1 MKNDEL
7 YVMKEGLNAVP
18 DKVSYQDEKKKGII
32 NFKFSVSKNKRMLNN
47 HLKDVEEAIKS
58 SEDYSKYRKEEQEL
72 SKKFCRKDEEGKNI
86 IIPTVEGRVKGER
99 YDIEGQDD
107 PDSEYSLAFKKLENK
122 YRKEIDERKV
132 QLDKFNIFLEEES
145 DFEPYLIPFNLVPD
159 DLPQSAMD
167 GVLFIIEVKE
177 EKKTLKPN
185 KKKKK

>member
-7 YVMKEGLNAVP
+7 YVMRDGLNAVP
-18 DKVSYQDEKKKGII
+18 DKVSYENVKKKGII
-32 NFKFSVSKNKRMLNN
+32 NFKLAVSKNKWMLNN

-58 SEDYSKYRKEEQEL
+58 SEDYSKYRKEEQGL

-99 YDIEGQDD
+99 YDIEGQGD
-107 PDSEYSLAFKKLENK
+107 PDSEYSRAFEKLENK
-122 YRKEIDERKV
+122 YKKEIKERKE
-132 QLDKFNIFLEEES
+132 QLEKFNDFLEEES

-167 GVLFIIEVKE
+167 GVLFIIEFKE
-177 EKKTLKPN
+177 EKKISKPD